1 VWAGMAEGAD
11 ADHGI
16 DLERRRMG
24 RALFLN
30 TLLGE
35 FAAVITSIK
44 RSSTPED
51 RSLELRNGEV

>member
-1 VWAGMAEGAD
+1 MAEGAD